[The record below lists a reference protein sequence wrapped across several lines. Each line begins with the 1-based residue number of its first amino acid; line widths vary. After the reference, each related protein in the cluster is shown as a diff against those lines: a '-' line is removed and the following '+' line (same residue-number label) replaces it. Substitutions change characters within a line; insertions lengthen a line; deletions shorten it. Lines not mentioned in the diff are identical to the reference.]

1 MHDKLAELIRI
12 PSVSDDIDQVHRALA
27 FVLQLGEELGF
38 ETRTCADGQVGVIEW
53 ITSGTDISSSQA
65 AGANANACAETLG
78 ILCHVDVV
86 PPGPQDEWNT
96 KPFEPVIKDGRMYG
110 RGTLDDK
117 GMVIATLFAMKAA
130 RDRGGQAGSGQP
142 SKNVRL
148 IIGTQEEVNWVDM
161 DQYVKTEPLPDYG
174 FTPDGEFPIQNIEK
188 GIADYEFE
196 FDADGCEINAG
207 TAINSIPSKASVR
220 LPNGET
226 FEAAGKTCHSS
237 EPDRGDNAFFNLGKV
252 LAAREAAG
260 AAAETAHEAA
270 VDTAA
275 ARAAQIISA
284 FEKAFG
290 DGIGKSL
297 PIYKETEYYEGE
309 WVHRNTFAPTI
320 VRTVNNKITVGTDVR
335 FAYGTAP
342 EDITRCMENFAKS
355 LNGTVK
361 PIEIMPAIFIP
372 QNKPFLKAF
381 AKAYEAITGTKNE
394 FTLASGGSY
403 AKAMP
408 NIASWG
414 PIFPGEEDTCHEP
427 NEYINLQS
435 LKKCFEIFTEAISE
449 IVFSEKSFK

>member
-1 MHDKLAELIRI
+1 MQDKLAELIRI
-12 PSVSDDIDQVHRALA
+12 PSVSDDIDQVHRALD
-27 FVLQLGEELGF
+27 FVLRLGGELGF
-38 ETRTCADGQVGVIEW
+38 EARTCADGQVGVIEW
-53 ITSGTDISSSQA
+53 KASGSGIAGSSA
-65 AGANANACAETLG
+65 VNPTAVTETLG

-86 PPGPQDEWNT
+86 PPGPLDEWKT
-96 KPFEPVIKDGRMYG
+96 DPFEPVIKEGRMYG

-117 GMVIATLFAMKAA
+117 GMVIAALFAMKAA
-130 RDRGGQAGSGQP
+130 SDIGQARGGKP
-142 SKNVRL
+142 YKNVRL
-148 IIGTQEEVNWVDM
+148 IIGTQEEVSWVDM

-174 FTPDGEFPIQNIEK
+174 FTPDGEFPVQNIEK

-196 FDADGCEINAG
+196 FDAKGCEITAG
-207 TAINSIPSKASVR
+207 TAINSIPSKASVK
-220 LPNGET
+220 LPGGEI
-226 FEAAGKTCHSS
+226 FEAVGKTCHSS

-260 AAAETAHEAA
+260 TASET
-270 VDTAA
+270 DRDAA
-275 ARAAQIISA
+275 ARAAQIISE

-290 DGIGKSL
+290 DVFGRNL
-297 PIYKETEYYEGE
+297 PIYKETEYYDGE

-320 VRTVNNKITVGTDVR
+320 VRTANGKITIGADVR

-342 EDITRCMENFAKS
+342 EDITKCMEDFAKS
-355 LNGTVK
+355 LSGTVK

-372 QNKPFLKAF
+372 QSKPFLRAF
-381 AKAYEAITGTKNE
+381 AEAYEAKTGKKNE

-435 LKKCFEIFTEAISE
+435 LKKCFEIFAEAISE